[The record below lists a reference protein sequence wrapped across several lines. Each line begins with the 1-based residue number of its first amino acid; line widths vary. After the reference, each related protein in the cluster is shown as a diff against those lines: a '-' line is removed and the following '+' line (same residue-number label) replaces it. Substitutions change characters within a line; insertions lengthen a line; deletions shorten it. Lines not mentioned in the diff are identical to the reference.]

1 MLNSKFP
8 DTLWFVVIFGM
19 FWRNFTT
26 IREICIHV
34 PYKFAQSGYIPP
46 KVKFRISNP
55 RRLPY
60 TQTWVKY
67 PPPRDSGEESC
78 SQPALTLT
86 LILSYMYFLQ
96 GNSNAPDLQQ
106 MPRLSKGFGQ
116 TKSLCRFRQGFF
128 SFLDKWSYF
137 FFIWAGC
144 FSFSLSK
151 DSFSV
156 DFSIGVSVKSFHA
169 TTEFLSCIKFVMIY

>member
-8 DTLWFVVIFGM
+8 DTLWFVVFFGL

-67 PPPRDSGEESC
+67 PPPPPPGFRRRILFATCTDADFDFKLHVLPPRIFKRSGSSADAEIVEGVRPN
-78 SQPALTLT
+78 QEP
-86 LILSYMYFLQ
+86 LS
-96 GNSNAPDLQQ
+96 
-106 MPRLSKGFGQ
+106 LSA
-116 TKSLCRFRQGFF
+116 RI
-128 SFLDKWSYF
+128 F
-137 FFIWAGC
+137 FFP
-144 FSFSLSK
+144 
-151 DSFSV
+151 
-156 DFSIGVSVKSFHA
+156 
-169 TTEFLSCIKFVMIY
+169 

>member
-1 MLNSKFP
+1 M
-8 DTLWFVVIFGM
+8 GQ
-19 FWRNFTT
+19 
-26 IREICIHV
+26 V
-34 PYKFAQSGYIPP
+34 P
-46 KVKFRISNP
+46 
-55 RRLPY
+55 
-60 TQTWVKY
+60 

-96 GNSNAPDLQQ
+96 GYSNAPDLQQ

-144 FSFSLSK
+144 FSFSSSK

-169 TTEFLSCIKFVMIY
+169 TTEFLSCIKFVMTYWIKICKSHEIRAMMSFCREHFPRSLARWQDYDTFIVY